1 MPDFREFVIP
11 QRMRNLFPVVV
22 GSVPGSALGCREA
35 HDEDGCSVFCHAGR
49 QDSRLEAL
57 TSIWT
62 WNVWVEDL
70 VRRWRAIGLI
80 LPARAAGQMSL

>member
-1 MPDFREFVIP
+1 M
-11 QRMRNLFPVVV
+11 
-22 GSVPGSALGCREA
+22 
-35 HDEDGCSVFCHAGR
+35 FCHAGR